1 MAVRPESDK
10 DMRVDDSSRV
20 HKIPPRHGLGGPA

>member
-1 MAVRPESDK
+1 MAVKLVSDK

-20 HKIPPRHGLGGPA
+20 HKIPPRHGVTGPV